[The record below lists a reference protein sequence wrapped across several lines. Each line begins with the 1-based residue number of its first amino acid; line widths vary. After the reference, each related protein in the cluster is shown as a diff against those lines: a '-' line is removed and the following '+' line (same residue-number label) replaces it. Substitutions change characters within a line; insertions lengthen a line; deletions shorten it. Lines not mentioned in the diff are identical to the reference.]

1 MEALREFYRLT
12 NREEAEERL
21 RDLIAIAGLSDDAEI
36 VRWSRTLERWS
47 EYILNYFHNRTTNA
61 YTEEIHT
68 KIKMVKRV
76 SFAFR
81 NVEVYVRKACLFVRQ
96 VLLAVLPLAFI
107 LSSPHFLA

>member
-1 MEALREFYRLT
+1 LEALREFYRLT

-21 RDLIAIAGLSDDAEI
+21 RDLIAIAGLSDDAEM

-76 SFAFR
+76 SFA
-81 NVEVYVRKACLFVRQ
+81 CPFVRQ
-96 VLLAVLPLAFI
+96 VFLCCPASRFYTLFSPLFDI
-107 LSSPHFLA
+107 EPYKIY